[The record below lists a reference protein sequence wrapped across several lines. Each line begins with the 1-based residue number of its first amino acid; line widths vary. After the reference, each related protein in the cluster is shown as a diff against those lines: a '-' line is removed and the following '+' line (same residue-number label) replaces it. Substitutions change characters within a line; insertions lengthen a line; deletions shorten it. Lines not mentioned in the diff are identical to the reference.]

1 MEKQEFLDQTSL
13 LKKEK
18 QSLLNDTFLWVSLAR
33 ESVQN
38 LPDTKFAFE
47 VPKAGKPNQTRTV
60 QRNHAQTVKNRMLS
74 KDIFN
79 SAFIAMVAAIE
90 DYLSK
95 IMVSILLYDNRR
107 IMCTVAGVNFNKE
120 ISVVDLI
127 TKDRSDLISQI
138 IQERV
143 NTLFYASPQK
153 QLEYFDKALGIKVE
167 DDIWGKWIEIKARR
181 DLWVHNA
188 GIANQIYLDKVKDY
202 SLVLLGKEALID
214 QKYFSDSVAT
224 MKTLVGRID
233 RDIRNAYKNTEL
245 KD

>member
-1 MEKQEFLDQTSL
+1 MEKQDFLDQASL

-18 QSLLNDTFLWVSLAR
+18 QSLLNDTFLWVKLAR

-38 LPDTKFAFE
+38 LPDTKFVFE
-47 VPKAGKPNQTRTV
+47 VPKAGKANQTRTV
-60 QRNHAQTVKNRMLS
+60 QRNHAQVVKKRMLA

-79 SAFIAMVAAIE
+79 SAFIAMVATIE

-95 IMVSILLYDNRR
+95 IMVLILLYDNRR
-107 IMCTVAGVNFNKE
+107 IMCTVGGVSFNKDV
-120 ISVVDLI
+120 SVIDLI
-127 TKDRSDLISQI
+127 TKDRSDLINQI

-167 DDIWGKWIEIKARR
+167 DEIWGKWVEIKARR

-188 GIANQIYLDKVKDY
+188 GIANQIYLDKTKDY
-202 SLVLLGKEALID
+202 NLVPIGSEALID

-233 RDIRNAYKNTEL
+233 RDIRKAYKNDEL

>member
-1 MEKQEFLDQTSL
+1 MENQEFLDRASS

-18 QSLLNDTFLWVSLAR
+18 QSLLNDTFLWVNLAR
-33 ESVQN
+33 EAVQN
-38 LPDTKFAFE
+38 LPDSKFAFE

-60 QRNHAQTVKNRMLS
+60 QRNHALEVKNRMLA

-79 SAFIAMVAAIE
+79 SAFISMVAAIE

-95 IMVSILLYDNRR
+95 IMISILVHDNRR
-107 IMCTVAGVNFNKE
+107 IMCTVTGVSFNKDV
-120 ISVVDLI
+120 SVIDLI
-127 TKDRSDLISQI
+127 TKDRSDLINQI

-188 GIANQIYLDKVKDY
+188 GVANQIYLEKAKEH
-202 SLVLLGKEALID
+202 SLVPLGQEALIN
-214 QKYFSDSVAT
+214 QKYFSDSVAI

-233 RDIRNAYKNTEL
+233 RDIRKTYKNNESME
-245 KD
+245 